1 MKSGK
6 PKRNVCGAAPSCG
19 VVGRPALF
27 LALLLALLL
36 PALPAAAAAAAETVL
51 MLGVVR
57 DGKYDARATHA
68 VSERLARAGETLAP
82 APHLTAAERQCL
94 QGDCLDSLAE
104 REKAPLVLMARVQ
117 QSAGFA
123 YIAASLYDAEHK
135 RPLDVSAICDKC
147 LPEALAL
154 RIGDLY
160 QRLLRDRRD
169 RLRAEA
175 SGPRPPAK
183 AAAEPARPTGA
194 AASEALRPAAGSAAA
209 PAKQAASAGGTLVAS
224 KATQWPSTGSPGSP
238 GSAPEPAAA
247 DNETPPGIAAA
258 VQAAP
263 PARAPA
269 RLQDRIPPISPRRKL
284 IAGVLGGLGT
294 ATLITAIA
302 LTVTDG
308 QMTTMDCPMGAAAAK
323 VCVLDNK
330 VAYTLGYAATSA
342 FAVSIGMTLLWPERT
357 KSSSITQSR

>member
-6 PKRNVCGAAPSCG
+6 PERNVCGAAPSCG

-27 LALLLALLL
+27 LVLLLALLL
-36 PALPAAAAAAAETVL
+36 PALPAAAAAAETVL

-175 SGPRPPAK
+175 SGPRPPGK

-194 AASEALRPAAGSAAA
+194 AASETPRPAAGSAAA

-224 KATQWPSTGSPGSP
+224 KAAQWPSTGSPGA
-238 GSAPEPAAA
+238 APEPAAA
-247 DNETPPGIAAA
+247 DTETPPGIAAA
-258 VQAAP
+258 VRATQ